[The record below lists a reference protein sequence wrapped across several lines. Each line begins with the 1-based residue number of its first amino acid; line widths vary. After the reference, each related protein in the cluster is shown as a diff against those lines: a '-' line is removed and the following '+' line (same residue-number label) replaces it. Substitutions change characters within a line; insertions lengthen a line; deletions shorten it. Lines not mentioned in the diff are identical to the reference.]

1 LMSSRRFSSSGTRTW
16 DRLRVSANDS
26 LQNSMPVQAIRF
38 LRQCGGSGGRVQRVQ
53 ARDKVVD
60 HVVGDIQN
68 GQLLV
73 RREPDAVRAR
83 RIATADGLLVAGGDR
98 LVLTDR
104 GRLLAD
110 AVVCTLLND

>member
-1 LMSSRRFSSSGTRTW
+1 MSSGCRSSSGTSTW
-16 DRLRVSANDS
+16 DRLWVSANDN
-26 LQNSMPVQAIRF
+26 LQNSMPVEAIRF
-38 LRQCGGSGGRVQRVQ
+38 LPQCDGSGGRVQRVQ
-53 ARDKVVD
+53 TRDKVVD
-60 HVVGDIQN
+60 DVVGDIQN

-73 RREPDAVRAR
+73 RREPDLVRAR